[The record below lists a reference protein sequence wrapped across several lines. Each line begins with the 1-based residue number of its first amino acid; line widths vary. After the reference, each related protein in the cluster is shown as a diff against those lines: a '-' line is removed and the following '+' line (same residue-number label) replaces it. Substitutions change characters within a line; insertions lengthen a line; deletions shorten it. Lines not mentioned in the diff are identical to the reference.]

1 MNHFKEH
8 GLRISRKNG
17 LLLGALL
24 IAYFLIMRAV
34 GLGHNYYLR
43 AFNAVLV
50 IFMMY
55 QGIKSYRQFLESE
68 KYGTFFEL
76 FKLTMRTA
84 FIGISVFSVF
94 LAIYLDLIDSAF
106 MSEIAIMEGTSPYL
120 SPVSVVGIVFIE
132 GLGSAFVLSYL
143 LIQATKK
150 KTVELGPESN
160 K

>member
-1 MNHFKEH
+1 MDHFKEH

-24 IAYFLIMRAV
+24 IAYFLLMKAF

-50 IFMMY
+50 LLMMQ
-55 QGIKSYRQFLESE
+55 QGIKAYRQFLESE

-94 LAIYLDLIDSAF
+94 LAVYLDILDPNF
-106 MSEIAIMEGTSPYL
+106 MAEIATMESTSPFL

-143 LIQATKK
+143 LIQAMKK
-150 KTVELGPESN
+150 KTVELGPESS

>member
-1 MNHFKEH
+1 MDLFKEH

-17 LLLGALL
+17 LLLGVLL
-24 IAYFLIMRAV
+24 IAYFLLMKVI

-50 IFMMY
+50 LLMMQ
-55 QGIKSYRQFLESE
+55 QGVKAYRQNLESE

-84 FIGISVFSVF
+84 FIGISIFSVF
-94 LAIYLDLIDSAF
+94 LAFYLDLLNPAF
-106 MSEIAIMEGTSPYL
+106 MAEIKTMESTSPYL

-132 GLGSAFVLSYL
+132 GFGSAFVLSYL
-143 LIQATKK
+143 LIQAVKK
-150 KTVELGPESN
+150 RTVELKPESI